1 MNRLK
6 QVSFPSRI
14 LSRHVGGNTTYAR
27 EIAKGLELRGVE
39 ISQLRSSKRAALTA
53 LMETWQ
59 GLTVPAK
66 PGLVLHYSAD
76 TGPLLPTRAPSVV
89 TVHGVASRWIT
100 TARSAQQERIWRT
113 RVQRAIHSTDAVI
126 TVSQSSA
133 DDVAQ
138 VFGMDPA
145 LITTIPHGID
155 TDYFARPRAL
165 GERLQHLRST
175 PYVLYLGNIEPRK
188 NLIELVRAF
197 ALPGLKDLGV
207 KLVIAGKPAWNAT
220 EPMAAIESAG
230 IEYLGFVDD
239 DERVALMQHAAL
251 FAFPSLYEG
260 FGFPVLEALA
270 SGTPVIC
277 SDRGSLKEVAGP
289 SLLFEDTNAESIARG
304 IAGALGSSAATEQV
318 REAGLAWARRFSWD
332 ASVEAHTA
340 VYEKVL
346 QR

>member
-113 RVQRAIHSTDAVI
+113 RVQRAIRSTDAVI

-220 EPMAAIESAG
+220 ETMAAIESAG

-277 SDRGSLKEVAGP
+277 SDRGSLQEVAGP
-289 SLLFEDTNAESIARG
+289 SLLFEDTDAESIARG
-304 IAGALGSSAATEQV
+304 IEGALGSSAATEQV

>member
-39 ISQLRSSKRAALTA
+39 VSQMGSSQRAAITA

-66 PGLVLHYSAD
+66 PGFVLHYSAD

-100 TARSAQQERIWRT
+100 TARSARQEKIWRT

-126 TVSQSSA
+126 TVSRSSA
-133 DDVAQ
+133 DDVSE
-138 VFGMDPA
+138 VFGIDPA

-155 TDYFARPRAL
+155 TEYFAQRRVL
-165 GERLQHLRST
+165 SERLQHLRSV

-197 ALPGLKDLGV
+197 SLPPLKDLGV
-207 KLVIAGKPAWNAT
+207 KLVIAGKPAWNAAET
-220 EPMAAIESAG
+220 MAAIESAG
-230 IEYLGFVDD
+230 IEHLGFVDD

-270 SGTPVIC
+270 SGTAVIC

-289 SLLFEDTNAESIARG
+289 SLVFEDTDAESIARG
-304 IAGALGSSAATEQV
+304 IAGAFSNSTATRHSED
-318 REAGLAWARRFSWD
+318 AGLAWARRFSWD